1 MHEPKRFMEKQL
13 SVVHSL
19 ITLQMKQNMYWQYVQ
34 LVCDSRCPWGVNT
47 EVAVASDI
55 TLRILL
61 KF

>member
-1 MHEPKRFMEKQL
+1 MEKQL